1 MPSSDALGEKSPT
14 KLSRLLSPKSW
25 FGPSLLAD
33 LHTQRRKIFLG
44 LFCTA
49 VSAGIVVGMVK
60 VIELTIA
67 AFENQQ
73 WSLLLWMSG
82 AVVALFGVK
91 YWFQKGQ
98 VFFLSQ
104 AAVRLTADLR
114 VRLFEKLQRLPVSYF
129 NERRTGAIQSVI
141 TNDVNV
147 YQNAMT
153 VVRDAV
159 DGPVR
164 VVGGV
169 LAIFLIQWQLA
180 LTAMLVLPVL
190 IWIIQRN
197 AKQMKEAQA
206 QVQGSLSDL
215 NALSIEALQGTRV
228 VRSFGAEKQL
238 ATEYQ
243 NLIQDNYNKQVRAID
258 RIASLRP
265 AVEFVGATGL
275 ALVLVVIAVFLPN
288 SGLTPATLSAF
299 FFGLDVI
306 NQGAKSMGQL
316 NNTLAQ
322 VQAASERIH
331 AEILDAP
338 EEVVKSGVG
347 TDRLE
352 KVKGHLVFEEVSF
365 EYPDGTR
372 ALRTVSFEI
381 KPGESLALVGPSGAG
396 KSTIADLLLRFYP
409 PSHGRILL
417 DGEDIQNF
425 DLGWYRDLIG
435 VVPQQTFLFAGT
447 IRANL
452 KIANPEATDE
462 QLILALKAAHAY
474 DFVMNSRDGL
484 DTVLGERGVRL
495 SGGEIQRI
503 AIARAIVRDPSLLIL
518 DEATSNLDVVSE
530 REVQSALDEIMKERT
545 SLFIAHRLTTAAR
558 ASKVLLLRRGEVV
571 EQGTHSQLMQAD
583 GTYAAMYRA
592 FSSGMMGGEIV

>member
-1 MPSSDALGEKSPT
+1 MPSSDAPGEKIPS
-14 KLSRLLSPKSW
+14 KFSRLLSPKSW

-33 LHTQRRKIFLG
+33 LYTQRRKIILG
-44 LFCTA
+44 LICTA

-67 AFENQQ
+67 AFEDQQ
-73 WSLLLWMSG
+73 WNLLLWMSG
-82 AVVALFGVK
+82 AVVVLFGVK
-91 YWFQKGQ
+91 YWFQRGQ

-129 NERRTGAIQSVI
+129 NERRSGSIQSVV

-159 DGPVR
+159 DGPIR
-164 VVGGV
+164 VVGGIIAV
-169 LAIFLIQWQLA
+169 FLLQWQLA

-197 AKQMKEAQA
+197 AKQMKAAQA
-206 QVQGSLSDL
+206 QVQSSLADL
-215 NALSIEALQGTRV
+215 NALSMEALQGTRV

-238 ATEYQ
+238 AGEYQ
-243 NLIQDNYNKQVRAID
+243 NLIEDNYNKQVRAID

-352 KVKGHLVFEEVSF
+352 TVKGHLVFEEVSF
-365 EYPDGTR
+365 EYPDGTL
-372 ALRTVSFEI
+372 ALKKVSFEI

-409 PSHGRILL
+409 PSSGRIML
-417 DGEDIQNF
+417 DGEDIHNF
-425 DLGWYRDLIG
+425 DLGWYRALIG

-452 KIANPEATDE
+452 KIANPEATDDH
-462 QLILALKAAHAY
+462 LILALRAAHAY
-474 DFVMNSRDGL
+474 DFVMNSKDGL

-503 AIARAIVRDPSLLIL
+503 AIARAIVRDPSLLVL

-530 REVQSALDEIMKERT
+530 REVQSALDEIMTERT

-571 EQGTHSQLMQAD
+571 EHGTHDQLLLAD

-592 FSSGMMGGEIV
+592 FSSGMMDGEIV